1 MARRSPHNPLG
12 EVFGY
17 PVDNL
22 SPEAEHIRD
31 NKLCPFRNRVDN
43 CTKSDATNPLGVC
56 SVMDGDGPTI
66 TCPVRFRTQDHRVTT
81 DAAEFFGFS
90 PGSWTSLNEV
100 QLNDANGRSAG
111 NIDVVLVSYDE
122 HGRLTNFG
130 SLEIQAVYISGNI
143 RQAFTY
149 YMADRERY
157 QKTLWS
163 GKTARADYLSSSRK
177 RLMPQMVY
185 KGGILESWGK
195 KQAVA
200 IHRKFWDTLPKPPT
214 ASREEA
220 ELAWL
225 IYDLRKDDTSNEYR
239 LVLGEVVYTKFQ
251 PALDSVTTPA
261 VGAVEDFEQKLQEK
275 LDEKLDSPPDVPIL
289 GEILEEEPEA

>member
-31 NKLCPFRNRVDN
+31 NKLCPFGNRVDN

-56 SVMDGDGPTI
+56 SVMDGDDPTI

-100 QLNDANGRSAG
+100 QLLDTTGRSAG
-111 NIDVVLVSYDE
+111 NIDVVLVAYDE
-122 HGRLTNFG
+122 HGHLTDFG

-157 QKTLWS
+157 QKTLWR

-185 KGGILESWGK
+185 KGGILQSWSK

-200 IHRKFWDTLPKPPT
+200 LHRKFWDTLPNPPT
-214 ASREEA
+214 VEREEA
-220 ELAWL
+220 EVAWL
-225 IYDLRKDDTSNEYR
+225 VYDLRKDEAANEHR
-239 LVLGEVVYTKFQ
+239 LELGEVVYTRFQ
-251 PALDSVTTPA
+251 PALDSITTPA

-275 LDEKLDSPPDVPIL
+275 LDDKLDSPPDAPIL

>member
-1 MARRSPHNPLG
+1 MARRTPHNPLG

-17 PVDNL
+17 PSDNL
-22 SPEAEHIRD
+22 TPEAEHIRD

-56 SVMDGDGPTI
+56 SVMDGDAPTI

-100 QLNDANGRSAG
+100 RLDDANGRSAG

-122 HGRLTNFG
+122 HGRLTDFG

-157 QKTLWS
+157 QKTLWR

-200 IHRKFWDTLPKPPT
+200 LHRKFWNTLPTPP
-214 ASREEA
+214 AVQRDEA
-220 ELAWL
+220 EIAWL
-225 IYDLRKDDTSNEYR
+225 IYDLHEEDNEYR
-239 LVLGEVVYTKFQ
+239 LELGEVVYTEFQ
-251 PALDSVTTPA
+251 PALDNITTPV
-261 VGAVEDFEQKLQEK
+261 VGAVEDFERKLQGK
-275 LDEKLDSPPDVPIL
+275 LDEQLDSPPDAPIL
-289 GEILEEEPEA
+289 GEVLEEEPEA